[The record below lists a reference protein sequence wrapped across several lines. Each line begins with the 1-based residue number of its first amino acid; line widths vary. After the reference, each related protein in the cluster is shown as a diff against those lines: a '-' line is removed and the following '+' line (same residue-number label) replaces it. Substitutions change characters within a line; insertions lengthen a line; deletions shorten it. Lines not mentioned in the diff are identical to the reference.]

1 MSITQ
6 VTFKT
11 WICEELIFIQTL
23 FLQCFPGIF
32 QKPVNAY
39 LNFCTKWCKTVRAEK
54 RGLNAK
60 KPRARRLAKDGHC
73 FNLVILAAWRDYF
86 REFYPEER
94 KEHSAA

>member
-39 LNFCTKWCKTVRAEK
+39 VASCDGLVYWIVRAGFYEPEPP
-54 RGLNAK
+54 GADSQS
-60 KPRARRLAKDGHC
+60 PARTS
-73 FNLVILAAWRDYF
+73 V
-86 REFYPEER
+86 
-94 KEHSAA
+94 HSLHDLWAHPNCTVQD

>member
-39 LNFCTKWCKTVRAEK
+39 VRGMWGANGASDEQ
-54 RGLNAK
+54 
-60 KPRARRLAKDGHC
+60 PRPVAMRRLPTPDFCSYGAQ
-73 FNLVILAAWRDYF
+73 ITF
-86 REFYPEER
+86 REGSY
-94 KEHSAA
+94 

>member
-39 LNFCTKWCKTVRAEK
+39 AILFIISNVARQSPIAE
-54 RGLNAK
+54 
-60 KPRARRLAKDGHC
+60 
-73 FNLVILAAWRDYF
+73 
-86 REFYPEER
+86 
-94 KEHSAA
+94 